1 MSGKKKNKNILYLFL
16 ITLTILIAVIFFLPK
31 DGKVI
36 TFISNTINKVISP
49 ITKIG
54 YKMGDSVSKI
64 NDKLSEDD
72 IELMKNRL
80 KQLENENLN
89 LKNII
94 AKEKYLKQEFEL
106 VNNENKNL
114 IECEITARQPG
125 NWFEIFTINK
135 GKNDGIKLNDT
146 VVVASNLYGENIIE
160 ALVGRVTEVFD
171 NHAEVTSISN
181 KQIKVSFI
189 NIRSQDGGILEG
201 SYNQNLM
208 GYMYDRNADIIA
220 GDKIITSGLGGLF
233 KKDIYIGEVS
243 EVVNDENG
251 LKKIVYVTP
260 LHEINKQSKVFVVK
274 DDN

>member
-72 IELMKNRL
+72 IELMKNKL
-80 KQLENENLN
+80 KLLENENLN

-106 VNNENKNL
+106 VSNENKNL